1 MVVWGDYVYSF
12 VWVLMFLSSHVSYPP
27 FSGKTD
33 ETIMEKVSKGIYTF
47 ESEEWEEIS
56 KEAKELIR
64 KMLQYDPSI
73 PNFGL
78 YINR

>member
-1 MVVWGDYVYSF
+1 MVMWGDYVYSF

-47 ESEEWEEIS
+47 ESEEWE
-56 KEAKELIR
+56 
-64 KMLQYDPSI
+64 
-73 PNFGL
+73 
-78 YINR
+78 